1 MCCHITSPFSSSL
14 TTSVLVSPNVTLG
27 TIVAATATYPP
38 SEAASIDLA
47 DAAPS
52 PANASC
58 QSRLPEASTLKIH
71 AATLDET
78 IVELATTNPPSG
90 ESFTVGPP
98 NPAMDP
104 SAATSMLP

>member
-71 AATLDET
+71 AATLEEN
-78 IVELATTNPPSG
+78 IVEIATTNTPSV
-90 ESFTVGPP
+90 ESFNLG
-98 NPAMDP
+98 NYIHAIDN
-104 SAATSMLP
+104 L